1 MMEFSAAELAL
12 GALMCTLEECWEGG
26 RGSPRLGQLLAH
38 IEAQFSNLD
47 HAKAR
52 RCRDTLQRLLE
63 VSEISSMPPS
73 PTSIL
78 QAQPVLGTKRKAAD

>member
-1 MMEFSAAELAL
+1 MEFSAAELAL

-26 RGSPRLGQLLAH
+26 RASTRLDQLFAH
-38 IEAQFSNLD
+38 IETQFSKLD

-52 RCRDTLQRLLE
+52 CCRDTLQRLLA
-63 VSEISSMPPS
+63 VSETSSMPPS

-78 QAQPVLGTKRKAAD
+78 QARPVLGTKRKAAD